1 MLQLNWCLCLW
12 CNHTRIVFFLLVS
25 LYRWLLSRFIFCHF
39 KQNTYENKK
48 RSYALLFYINI
59 FLSNIRTIT
68 YSTTKCLSLYPK
80 IHWFFIFF
88 VFSCVQMPH
97 LYVFYTIKLFQK
109 FCNFSVLHFCFFF
122 VDCMAWKIC
131 FIAHSHISYQNQHK
145 WNEHKK

>member
-1 MLQLNWCLCLW
+1 MSMFVMQS
-12 CNHTRIVFFLLVS
+12 HQDSFFSLPLSLSLS

-68 YSTTKCLSLYPK
+68 YSTTKCFSLYPK

-88 VFSCVQMPH
+88 FRFSMCSNASLVCFLYYQAISKILQFLCVAFF
-97 LYVFYTIKLFQK
+97 V
-109 FCNFSVLHFCFFF
+109 FF

-131 FIAHSHISYQNQHK
+131 FIAHSHISCQNQHK
-145 WNEHKK
+145 